1 MVEKKYDI
9 IVHGATGFTGGLIC
23 DYLSTHLDVKSIKW
37 GISGRNNKKIEDLWY
52 FYVAKISHLTK
63 KSFKNLQ

>member
-9 IVHGATGFTGGLIC
+9 IVHGGTGFTGGLIC

-37 GISGRNNKKIEDLWY
+37 AFR
-52 FYVAKISHLTK
+52 
-63 KSFKNLQ
+63 